1 MKTEEAYRVKT
12 ATEGFIEE
20 LTEGGGSVDADVYLS
35 YFTDRTVSLLSYFEK
50 EDTVVFL
57 DELQRCVEKG
67 NVTEKEFSESMK
79 QRLEKGY
86 ILPGQMKALF
96 TCRQILAELS
106 SRKCVGLASLE
117 TKEKDFEIKARFAVS
132 TRSVNP
138 YNSSFELLVKDLKRY
153 KEKGYRVILL
163 SGSRNQGGASG
174 G

>member
-57 DELQRCVEKG
+57 DEPQRCVEKG

-96 TCRQILAELS
+96 TCRQIPGRTLITKMRGTCVIGDKGKRFRDKGALRGLYE
-106 SRKCVGLASLE
+106 KCQ
-117 TKEKDFEIKARFAVS
+117 
-132 TRSVNP
+132 SV
-138 YNSSFELLVKDLKRY
+138 
-153 KEKGYRVILL
+153 
-163 SGSRNQGGASG
+163 
-174 G
+174 